1 MAEPGTTSLRTS
13 SSTCDDSTLATR
25 ATSWTCRRAIADSAP
40 IPLAVT
46 IVAVAVAVIS
56 SISAEVPFA
65 AAIGVAATAP
75 AVLVDVLE
83 RRLPNRLVAGA
94 ATVTATTSLLT
105 ATAGADVAW
114 ANGFT
119 GAALMAA
126 PLLIVH
132 LVTPSAMGFG
142 DVKLA
147 LVLGF
152 AVGLV
157 QPTSVLIAVLV
168 ASAGTALLGLITRR
182 RTIAF
187 GPGLALGSTAVLLV
201 AALGLGDIAGIA
213 GIDHL
218 TTSTHAEG
226 A

>member
-13 SSTCDDSTLATR
+13 SSTCDDSTSATR
-25 ATSWTCRRAIADSAP
+25 AIGWTWRTAIADSAP
-40 IPLAVT
+40 APLAVT
-46 IVAVAVAVIS
+46 VLAVAVALIS
-56 SISAEVPFA
+56 SVSTTVPFA
-65 AAIGVAATAP
+65 ASIGVAATAP
-75 AVLVDVLE
+75 AVLVDIRE
-83 RRLPNRLVAGA
+83 RRLPNRLVARA
-94 ATVTATTSLLT
+94 AFLAAATSLLT
-105 ATAGADVAW
+105 EVAGADVAW
-114 ANGFT
+114 ANALT

-132 LVTPSAMGFG
+132 LVTPPAMGFG

-157 QPTSVLIAVLV
+157 HPTGVLV
-168 ASAGTALLGLITRR
+168 ALLAASAGTALFGLITRR
-182 RTIAF
+182 RTVPF
-187 GPGLALGSTAVLLV
+187 GPGLAVGATVVLLV
-201 AALGLGDIAGIA
+201 ASLGLGDIA